1 MRCKSKQGY
10 YKMCVGCL
18 ELLKAM
24 CAKLQTL
31 GISLLP
37 AVMKKAVLKLN
48 FE

>member
-1 MRCKSKQGY
+1 MRCKSKQSY
-10 YKMCVGCL
+10 YKMWVGRL
-18 ELLKAM
+18 QLLKAM

-31 GISLLP
+31 ESSLLT

>member
-1 MRCKSKQGY
+1 
-10 YKMCVGCL
+10 MCVGPL

-31 GISLLP
+31 EISLLT

>member
-1 MRCKSKQGY
+1 MRCKSKQVY
-10 YKMCVGCL
+10 YKMCVGPL

-31 GISLLP
+31 EISLLT